1 MLYPADNPLP
11 KAPAT
16 PHRSSSVRTTTPP
29 TEQAT
34 LGRSLVIKGEVIG
47 SEPLY
52 IDGRVEGAIHLA
64 GNRLTIGH
72 NGSVVANVEAD
83 EMVIMGSVKG
93 NVQCT
98 ERLDIRTE
106 GSLVGDV
113 VSQRISIEEGAVLR
127 GNVEVRAGGQS
138 RDKQHSSA
146 ATKPATSENEKPK
159 AAAATAG
166 A

>member
-1 MLYPADNPLP
+1 MLYPAENQVP

-16 PHRSSSVRTTTPP
+16 STKASSHRTSVPP

-52 IDGRVEGAIHLA
+52 IDGRVEGSIHLA

-72 NGSVVANVEAD
+72 HGSVEANVEAE

-93 NVQCT
+93 NVQCS

-127 GNVEVRAGGQS
+127 GKVEVKTGIQ
-138 RDKQHSSA
+138 KQHP
-146 ATKPATSENEKPK
+146 TQKPTAEDEKPK
-159 AAAATAG
+159 AAAASAG

>member
-1 MLYPADNPLP
+1 LYPAENPLP

-16 PHRSSSVRTTTPP
+16 PHRSSSTRTTNLP

-52 IDGRVEGAIHLA
+52 IDGRVEGSIHLA
-64 GNRLTIGH
+64 GHRLTIGH

-113 VSQRISIEEGAVLR
+113 VSQRISIEEGAILR
-127 GNVEVRAGGQS
+127 GNVEVRAGAQS
-138 RDKQHSSA
+138 RDKQQSST
-146 ATKPATSENEKPK
+146 ATKPSAAENEKPK
-159 AAAATAG
+159 AAAASAG
-166 A
+166 S

>member
-1 MLYPADNPLP
+1 MLYPAENPLP
-11 KAPAT
+11 KAPTT
-16 PHRSSSVRTTTPP
+16 PQRSSSGRTTNPP

-34 LGRSLVIKGEVIG
+34 LGRSLLIKGEVIG

-52 IDGRVEGAIHLA
+52 IDGRVEGSIHLA
-64 GNRLTIGH
+64 GHRLTIGH

-93 NVQCT
+93 NVQCS

-127 GNVEVRAGGQS
+127 GSVEVRAGAQK
-138 RDKQHSSA
+138 RDKERSSA
-146 ATKPATSENEKPK
+146 ATKPSTENEKAK

>member
-1 MLYPADNPLP
+1 MLYPAENPLP

-16 PHRSSSVRTTTPP
+16 PTRSSSVKTANPP
-29 TEQAT
+29 MEQAT
-34 LGRSLVIKGEVIG
+34 LGRSLLIKGEVIG

-52 IDGRVEGAIHLA
+52 IDGRVEGSIQLTGH
-64 GNRLTIGH
+64 RLTIGH
-72 NGSVVANVEAD
+72 HGSVVANIEAD
-83 EMVIMGSVKG
+83 EVVIMGSVKG

-113 VSQRISIEEGAVLR
+113 ASQRISIEEGAVLK
-127 GNVEVRAGGQS
+127 GSVEVRAAGQK
-138 RDKQHSSA
+138 RDKEHSSA
-146 ATKPATSENEKPK
+146 ASEKPK

-166 A
+166 S

>member
-1 MLYPADNPLP
+1 MLYPAENQVP
-11 KAPAT
+11 KAPANPTKASSHRT
-16 PHRSSSVRTTTPP
+16 PVP

-52 IDGRVEGAIHLA
+52 IDGRVEGSIHLS

-72 NGSVVANVEAD
+72 HGSVEANVEAE

-93 NVQCT
+93 NVQCA

-127 GNVEVRAGGQS
+127 GKVEVKAGVQ
-138 RDKQHSSA
+138 KQHSSS
-146 ATKPATSENEKPK
+146 KPAAEEEKPK

>member
-1 MLYPADNPLP
+1 MLYPAENPLP

-16 PHRSSSVRTTTPP
+16 PTRSSSVKTANPP
-29 TEQAT
+29 MEQAT
-34 LGRSLVIKGEVIG
+34 LGRSLLIKGEVIG

-52 IDGRVEGAIHLA
+52 IDGRVEGSIQLTGH
-64 GNRLTIGH
+64 RLTIGH
-72 NGSVVANVEAD
+72 HGSVVANIEAD
-83 EMVIMGSVKG
+83 EVVIMGSVKG

-113 VSQRISIEEGAVLR
+113 ASQRISIEEGAVLR
-127 GNVEVRAGGQS
+127 GSVEVRAAGQK
-138 RDKQHSSA
+138 RDKEHSSGA
-146 ATKPATSENEKPK
+146 SEKPK

-166 A
+166 S

>member
-1 MLYPADNPLP
+1 MLYPAENPLP

-16 PHRSSSVRTTTPP
+16 PTRSSSVKTANPP
-29 TEQAT
+29 MEQAT
-34 LGRSLVIKGEVIG
+34 LGRSLLIKGEVIG

-52 IDGRVEGAIHLA
+52 IDGRVEGSIQLTGH
-64 GNRLTIGH
+64 RLTIGH
-72 NGSVVANVEAD
+72 HGSVVANIEAD
-83 EMVIMGSVKG
+83 EVVIMGSVKG

-113 VSQRISIEEGAVLR
+113 ASQRISIEEGAVLK
-127 GNVEVRAGGQS
+127 GSVEVRAAGQK
-138 RDKQHSSA
+138 RDKEHSSA
-146 ATKPATSENEKPK
+146 AASEKPK

-166 A
+166 S

>member
-1 MLYPADNPLP
+1 MLYPAENPLP

-16 PHRSSSVRTTTPP
+16 PTRSNSVKTTNPP
-29 TEQAT
+29 VEQAT
-34 LGRSLVIKGEVIG
+34 LGRSLLIKGEVIG

-52 IDGRVEGAIHLA
+52 IDGRVEGSIQLA
-64 GNRLTIGH
+64 GHRLTIGH
-72 NGSVVANVEAD
+72 HGSVVANIEAD
-83 EMVIMGSVKG
+83 EVVIMGSVKG

-113 VSQRISIEEGAVLR
+113 AAQRISIEEGAVLK
-127 GNVEVRAGGQS
+127 GSVEVRAGAQK
-138 RDKQHSSA
+138 RDKEHSA
-146 ATKPATSENEKPK
+146 ASPSEKPK

-166 A
+166 S

>member
-1 MLYPADNPLP
+1 MP

-16 PHRSSSVRTTTPP
+16 PTKASSHRTSVPP

-52 IDGRVEGAIHLA
+52 IDGRVEGSIHLG

-72 NGSVVANVEAD
+72 HGSVEANVEAQ

-93 NVQCT
+93 NVQCS

-127 GNVEVRAGGQS
+127 GKVEVRAGAQ
-138 RDKQHSSA
+138 KQQHPSSKA
-146 ATKPATSENEKPK
+146 EDEKPK
-159 AAAATAG
+159 AAAASAG